1 MRNIS
6 ITHPV
11 TNGQVC
17 LSVEYVEGHD
27 TNPSCFVMFRCI
39 ATAGHD
45 MSTVINGTMMCVH
58 LSPQVYTIVATD
70 TDINTTTPP
79 VIIYNVTVPYY
90 PQTTSSMLSPSTV
103 LMSSSQSLLM
113 PTGKTIS
120 VTENSL
126 NVTAT
131 AGVMKPFLPVPI
143 FFSIVVSGKKPR
155 NKSLDLIQFT
165 TATVLLFIVII
176 TIVIILGCV
185 LWRQKKPKEPKPKQV
200 HNTALSF
207 ILSNISPSD

>member
-6 ITHPV
+6 IVHPV

-27 TNPSCFVMFRCI
+27 PSPSCFVMFRCI

-70 TDINTTTPP
+70 TINDINTTTP

-90 PQTTSSMLSPSTV
+90 P
-103 LMSSSQSLLM
+103 MSSSILSSSTALISTSTFLSTTVAGVS
-113 PTGKTIS
+113 PTGMI
-120 VTENSL
+120 N
-126 NVTAT
+126 
-131 AGVMKPFLPVPI
+131 
-143 FFSIVVSGKKPR
+143 
-155 NKSLDLIQFT
+155 
-165 TATVLLFIVII
+165 
-176 TIVIILGCV
+176 
-185 LWRQKKPKEPKPKQV
+185 
-200 HNTALSF
+200 
-207 ILSNISPSD
+207 